1 MANFLMTALTM
12 SMIYALLALSL
23 NFQYGLSGLLNF
35 GQGAFF
41 VVGAGTVAFA
51 RMHDLPTVVGVIG
64 GPVLA
69 GLLGAVLAAP
79 ARRMA
84 PAYWALLT
92 LGAAEFLNTVLAGE
106 NGLVGGPQGTSGIP
120 SLASDGTLLAGLV
133 VLVAGVAYL
142 FDRIR
147 VSRFGRTVRAMRED
161 PLLPATFGVSVGWY
175 QVTVVAA
182 GAVVASLAGVAYAH
196 YLGYMSPTIFGIDDT
211 FNVWAMMVIGGLANP
226 YGSVAGA
233 ILIETLYVGSRLMP
247 RWGFMSTQGWA
258 IASLVVVGGGLV
270 VFIRYFRRGLVPER
284 KVAFDV
290 AR

>member
-1 MANFLMTALTM
+1 MSLRPTNQALPLPCWPRSCLPARKACSRVPRCAVASFLMTALIM

-41 VVGAGTVAFA
+41 VVGAGAVAFA
-51 RMHDLPTVVGVIG
+51 RLHHLPTLVGVIG
-64 GPVLA
+64 GPALA

-106 NGLVGGPQGTSGIP
+106 NNLVGGPQGTSGIP
-120 SLASDGTLLAGLV
+120 PLASDGTLLVGLV

-147 VSRFGRTVRAMRED
+147 ISRFGR
-161 PLLPATFGVSVGWY
+161 
-175 QVTVVAA
+175 
-182 GAVVASLAGVAYAH
+182 
-196 YLGYMSPTIFGIDDT
+196 
-211 FNVWAMMVIGGLANP
+211 
-226 YGSVAGA
+226 
-233 ILIETLYVGSRLMP
+233 
-247 RWGFMSTQGWA
+247 
-258 IASLVVVGGGLV
+258 
-270 VFIRYFRRGLVPER
+270 
-284 KVAFDV
+284 
-290 AR
+290 